1 MNTMAFFHAYRFTH
15 FDDQIIKKTKN
26 PGELSILAKLKTLL
40 FGINNP
46 RPENKRLPAQ
56 PFETVRIKSNREIEC
71 WSIKTVASKGT
82 VILFHGFGGQKS
94 SMLDKAE
101 AFLKL
106 GFDTFLVDFMG
117 SGGSEGNQTTIGYL
131 EAQQVKSCFNYLDKQ
146 GEKDIYLFGTSMGS
160 VAILKAINDYDISP
174 KSIIIECPFGS
185 MYETVS
191 SRFSM
196 MNLPSFPMAGLLVFW
211 GGIQNGFWAFDH
223 NPRDYAKNVDCP
235 VLLMYGEQ
243 DQKVSKQEIED
254 IYSGLAGKKRLIAY
268 PKAGHENYLTKYK
281 RQWSSDIRNFLL
293 NHRRSNKT

>member
-1 MNTMAFFHAYRFTH
+1 MDYPNGDVPKNKGVCTDVLIRAYRKLGIDLQKEVYLDMKAN
-15 FDDQIIKKTKN
+15 FDLYPDHW
-26 PGELSILAKLKTLL
+26 GLKTTDKNIDHRRVPNLMTFFERQGEVRPITDL
-40 FGINNP
+40 ATDYTPGDIVCWNLGGGVTHIGIVANKKSRDGK
-46 RPENKRLPAQ
+46 RPLIIHNIGAGQ
-56 PFETVRIKSNREIEC
+56 
-71 WSIKTVASKGT
+71 VA
-82 VILFHGFGGQKS
+82 
-94 SMLDKAE
+94 
-101 AFLKL
+101 
-106 GFDTFLVDFMG
+106 
-117 SGGSEGNQTTIGYL
+117 
-131 EAQQVKSCFNYLDKQ
+131 Q

-254 IYSGLAGKKRLIAY
+254 IYSGLAGKKRLITY

-293 NHRRSNKT
+293 NH